1 MKIRVRYFASI
12 RESLGKSEDE
22 IEIKDGLKL
31 SNFIEYLSKI
41 DKVSNILFNNKRLK
55 DGIIVSY
62 NATIVNRNEF
72 DKITLKDGDEIA
84 FLPFI
89 AGG

>member
-41 DKVSNILFNNKRLK
+41 DKVRNILFNNKRLK

-62 NATIVNRNEF
+62 NATTVNRNEF
-72 DKITLKDGDEIA
+72 DKIILKDGDEIA

>member
-62 NATIVNRNEF
+62 NATTVNRNEF
-72 DKITLKDGDEIA
+72 DKIILKDGDEIA

>member
-12 RESLGKSEDE
+12 RELLGKSEDE

-62 NATIVNRNEF
+62 NATTVNRNEF
-72 DKITLKDGDEIA
+72 DKIILKDGDEIA